1 MNSKQRSFAIVMA
14 VVVVLVIVVWFGG
27 GALWHLLLKMHRR
40 G

>member
-1 MNSKQRSFAIVMA
+1 MNSKQRSLAIVIA

-27 GALWHLLLKMHRR
+27 GALWHLLLKMHGR